1 MQILSKNW
9 NLFCSK
15 LEQVKLNKNGILS
28 LCPSHNDKNRSL
40 TASCTEERILVKCH
54 KGCTFEEIVSA
65 SGMELSQFFAKE
77 ISKTPKSREVA
88 RYRYED
94 KEGNHT
100 FDVVRFEPKA
110 FRPQRLDGKWTLD
123 GIQRV
128 PYLLPQLLEGIKEG
142 REIFILEGEKDCDNA
157 EKFGLVATTFCGGAG
172 KWRKEYSKWFQGTKV
187 I

>member
-54 KGCTFEEIVSA
+54 TGCTFEEIVSA

-123 GIQRV
+123 GVQRV
-128 PYLLPQLLEGIKEG
+128 PYLLPELLEGIKEG

-157 EKFGLVATTFCGGAG
+157 EKFGLVATTKLFALNNA
-172 KWRKEYSKWFQGTKV
+172 SNT
-187 I
+187 

>member
-1 MQILSKNW
+1 MNTLEENW
-9 NLFCSK
+9 DLFCSK
-15 LEQVKLNKNGILS
+15 LEQAKLNNNRIVAI
-28 LCPSHNDKNRSL
+28 CPSHEDKNPSL
-40 TASCTEERILVKCH
+40 TARYTEKKILVNCH
-54 KGCTFEEIVSA
+54 AGCSFEEIVSA

-110 FRPQRLDGKWTLD
+110 FRPQRFDGKWTLD
-123 GIQRV
+123 GVQRV
-128 PYLLPQLLEGIKEG
+128 PYLLPELLEGIKEG

-157 EKFGLVATTFCGGAG
+157 EKIGLVATTFSGGAG
-172 KWRKEYSKWFQGTKV
+172 KWHKVYSKWIHGA
-187 I
+187 